1 MRRQPDEP
9 RRRRATAAVLV
20 VTGLTFTA
28 ACGSTV
34 SGTTAS
40 ATGQA
45 PNAQG
50 LGPASQTASS
60 GPQAAAGGVS
70 AGTNGPGA
78 TGGAASGQGSANGGT
93 SLPGGST
100 PGGTASTVQ
109 VANGPGVTAT
119 TITIGI
125 TYYQSAKDA
134 NAAFGGKGLD
144 FGDPVAG
151 SRVLVNDINAHGG
164 IAGRKVLPLFYAID
178 PQSSSPYAA
187 LAQAECTYYT
197 EDHKVFAVIDGTPAA
212 DARACLA
219 KHGVADLT
227 GKLITSDLASN
238 EIDAYTARLDR
249 MFSAL
254 VPALVAQS
262 WFSPWDRTTA
272 QPGVTKAKTGIV
284 TVDDPHDN
292 RAVDGVLIP
301 GLRRA
306 GYPPDPSDVI
316 RIAPPGGFSDDGA
329 VVAAI
334 DAAVLKLNS
343 HGVDHVILN
352 DSNGSLSL
360 LFNSYAY
367 SQNYFPRYGGSTGNG
382 WQVLLDAGDLQPKTL
397 NGAMGIGWQPLFD
410 IPYVNGGTG
419 PGNNATRQ
427 RCFKV
432 FKDGGMPA
440 TSGATAGAQ
449 AEGCDVM
456 YLLPTL
462 FRGYQGPVN
471 VAALLQ
477 RLNALG
483 TSYPQASGLGSRF
496 AADQHDGA
504 GAYANLQFKTSCNCF
519 AYAGAA
525 HPMPR

>member
-1 MRRQPDEP
+1 MRRSPIG
-9 RRRRATAAVLV
+9 AARKTTPAALLV
-20 VTGLTFTA
+20 VASLALTA

-34 SGTTAS
+34 SPNSTSGA
-40 ATGQA
+40 GQA
-45 PNAQG
+45 LGSQG
-50 LGPASQTASS
+50 LGPAPGAT
-60 GPQAAAGGVS
+60 AAGGS
-70 AGTNGPGA
+70 AAGGGQTAA
-78 TGGAASGQGSANGGT
+78 TTSGGSSGGGAAPAQPNG
-93 SLPGGST
+93 GGST
-100 PGGTASTVQ
+100 GSGGITTGRGGTAGVD
-109 VANGPGVTAT
+109 NGPGVTAT
-119 TITIGI
+119 TVTIGVS
-125 TYYQSAKDA
+125 YYQSAKEA

-151 SRVLVNDINAHGG
+151 IRLLVDDINAHGG
-164 IAGRKVLPLFYAID
+164 IAGRKVQPLFYAID

-187 LAQAECTYYT
+187 LAQAECTYFT
-197 EDHKVFAVIDGTPAA
+197 EDHKVFAVIDSTPAA
-212 DARACLA
+212 DARACLE
-219 KHGVADLT
+219 KHGVADLS
-227 GKLITSDLASN
+227 GKILTSDLAAN

-249 MFSAL
+249 MFAAL
-254 VPALVAQS
+254 VPALVARS

-272 QPGVTKAKTGIV
+272 QPGVTRAKTGIV

-306 GYPPDPSDVI
+306 GFAPDPSDVI

-334 DAAVLKLNS
+334 DAAVLKLNT

-397 NGAMGIGWQPLFD
+397 NGAMGIGWQPRFD
-410 IPYVNGGTG
+410 IPYANGGTG

-427 RCFKV
+427 RCFTV
-432 FKDGGMPA
+432 FKKGGMPA

-456 YLLPTL
+456 FLLPAL
-462 FRGYQGPVN
+462 FRGYQGPMN
-471 VAALLQ
+471 IGALLQ

-496 AADQHDGA
+496 SADQHDGA
-504 GAYANLQFKTSCNCF
+504 GAYAYLQFQTGCSCF
-519 AYAGAA
+519 AYLGKTQ
-525 HPMPR
+525 PMPH

>member
-1 MRRQPDEP
+1 MRGNPVDAA
-9 RRRRATAAVLV
+9 RRPTPAAMLV
-20 VTGLTFTA
+20 VASLALTA

-34 SGTTAS
+34 SPTAASGAGQTLGT
-40 ATGQA
+40 
-45 PNAQG
+45 QG
-50 LGPASQTASS
+50 LGPAPGATSPGGS
-60 GPQAAAGGVS
+60 AAGGGQTS
-70 AGTNGPGA
+70 AA
-78 TGGAASGQGSANGGT
+78 TGGVSSGGGAATAQPNGGDAVVSGATAGSGAT
-93 SLPGGST
+93 SGVGD
-100 PGGTASTVQ
+100 
-109 VANGPGVTAT
+109 GPGVAAT

-151 SRVLVNDINAHGG
+151 IRLLVHDINAHGG
-164 IAGRKVLPLFYAID
+164 IAGRKVEPLFYAID
-178 PQSSSPYAA
+178 PQSSSPYAT
-187 LAQAECTYYT
+187 LAQAECTYFT
-197 EDHKVFAVIDGTPAA
+197 EDHKVFAVIDTTPAA
-212 DARACLA
+212 DARACLE
-219 KHGVADLT
+219 KHGVADLS

-238 EIDAYTARLDR
+238 EIDAYTTRLDR

-254 VPALVAQS
+254 VPALVAQN

-272 QPGVTKAKTGIV
+272 QPGVTRAKTGIV

-306 GYPPDPSDVI
+306 GYAPDSSDVI

-334 DAAVLKLNS
+334 DAAVLKLNT

-382 WQVLLDAGDLQPKTL
+382 WQVLLDAGDLQAKTL

-410 IPYVNGGTG
+410 VPYVNGGKG
-419 PGNNATRQ
+419 PGDTSTRQ
-427 RCFKV
+427 RCFRV
-432 FKDGGMPA
+432 FKDGGIPE
-440 TSGATAGAQ
+440 TSGQSAGGQ

-462 FRGYQGPVN
+462 FRGYEGPVN
-471 VAALLQ
+471 VGALLQ

-483 TSYPQASGLGSRF
+483 TAYPQASGLGSRF
-496 AADQHDGA
+496 APDQHDGA
-504 GAYANLQFKTSCNCF
+504 GAYAYLQFRSGCSCF
-519 AYAGAA
+519 AYSGAA